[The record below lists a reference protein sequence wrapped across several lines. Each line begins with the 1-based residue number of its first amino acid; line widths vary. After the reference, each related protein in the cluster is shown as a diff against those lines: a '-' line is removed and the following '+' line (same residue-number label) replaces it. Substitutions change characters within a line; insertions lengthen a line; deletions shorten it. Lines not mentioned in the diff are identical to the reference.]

1 MRKVIPNKWLILAAL
16 LVLSLSAFS
25 VIVYKSAHSLYP
37 SSDEQCCKKPSETKE
52 KGEMILDAV
61 SRQFTSF
68 ISIR

>member
-25 VIVYKSAHSLYP
+25 VIVYKNTRSLYP
-37 SSDEQCCKKPSETKE
+37 TDEQCCKKPSETKE

>member
-1 MRKVIPNKWLILAAL
+1 MRKVFPIKWLILAAF
-16 LVLSLSAFS
+16 LVISLSAFS
-25 VIVYKSAHSLYP
+25 VIVYKKTHSLCP
-37 SSDEQCCKKPSETKE
+37 SGEKSCKGPSETRE